1 MTFTIDTVSP
11 AVTLNAIA
19 SPTKDTTPTLEGQ
32 VGTAKGDDQAVTVT
46 VYEGASVGGG
56 VASSGSAT
64 VGGGSWTYTT
74 KQLTEG
80 TYTAQAT
87 QGDAAGNTGK
97 SEARTFVVK
106 TAKPIVTLNPPEALS
121 HNATPSFSGSA
132 DTRTGDLPS
141 ITLRVYA
148 GSEPSGTAVRTLT
161 VPASEGKWEAGPV
174 AHLSDGT
181 YTAQAEQSDQAGN
194 VGLSSPATFRIRT
207 TAPEISLSA
216 LASPTND
223 PTPTLK
229 GIRGTASGDKP
240 AVTVAVYEGSSVR
253 GAPVASS
260 TFGVSGSAFSYTTPH
275 LADGTYTAQAEQ
287 EDDGLS

>member
-1 MTFTIDTVSP
+1 DTVSP

-46 VYEGASVGGG
+46 VYEGTSVGGG

-87 QGDAAGNTGK
+87 QG
-97 SEARTFVVK
+97 
-106 TAKPIVTLNPPEALS
+106 
-121 HNATPSFSGSA
+121 
-132 DTRTGDLPS
+132 
-141 ITLRVYA
+141 
-148 GSEPSGTAVRTLT
+148 
-161 VPASEGKWEAGPV
+161 
-174 AHLSDGT
+174 
-181 YTAQAEQSDQAGN
+181 DQAGN

-260 TFGVSGSAFSYTTPH
+260 TFG
-275 LADGTYTAQAEQ
+275 
-287 EDDGLS
+287 